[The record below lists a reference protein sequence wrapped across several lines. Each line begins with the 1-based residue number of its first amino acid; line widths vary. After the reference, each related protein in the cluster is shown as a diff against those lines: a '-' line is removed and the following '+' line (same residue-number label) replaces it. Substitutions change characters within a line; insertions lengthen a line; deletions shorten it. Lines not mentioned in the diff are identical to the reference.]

1 MEATLPEICGITA
14 LPAVA
19 MALGSMAVS
28 AGQPSEKLEA
38 RLQHLS
44 AGLLLGAVT
53 TEIFPILRSQMVPDS
68 SRVDWSHVVTAMLG
82 FAAALTVMYSLKSLG
97 LEDDEESEAEQ
108 SSAAVPGKGTAS
120 VVSTLKEPLLA
131 VSSDEEHPQSPTHS
145 GWVLAKQP
153 SEEEYS
159 RLTSAVSR
167 LQAKCSTLRSLV
179 DADEVDREAVDE
191 EVHGL
196 DFLVDSARR
205 VCRGAEPIEP
215 RNANRLRHHVSQ
227 LVAGIERLKQMDLK
241 EPATVDAQLKET
253 AACVRHIH
261 SHAERA
267 TFRRWR
273 PPQREVVPLPTV
285 EEGEA
290 SRDSLPSPTVP
301 VGMILAVIVDSS
313 VDGMLIGLAGSVARG
328 SGCLLA
334 LATAIEMGF
343 LGYSFACSLTKAL
356 RRPWVAVVILAM
368 PPVTMLFASVLA
380 FEGAYQAKSTPAFC
394 GLIAFALAA
403 VLFLVLD
410 ELLLEAHEKEESEGW
425 TVSVWL
431 YIGLLLSI
439 GFDVLF

>member
-53 TEIFPILRSQMVPDS
+53 TEIFPILRSEMVPH
-68 SRVDWSHVVTAMLG
+68 SRVNWSHVLTAIVG
-82 FAAALTVMYSLKSLG
+82 FATALTLMYALKSLG
-97 LEDDEESEAEQ
+97 LEDEANGDNTP
-108 SSAAVPGKGTAS
+108 AGG

-131 VSSDEEHPQSPTHS
+131 VSGPSSDEDGQSPTA

-153 SEEEYS
+153 SEEECS
-159 RLTSAVSR
+159 RLRGSVTK
-167 LQAKCSTLRSLV
+167 LQAKCSTLRALV
-179 DADEVDREAVDE
+179 DADEVDREALDE

-196 DFLVDSARR
+196 DFLVHSARR
-205 VCRGAEPIEP
+205 ICRGAEPIEP

-227 LVAGIERLKQMDLK
+227 LVAGIERLQHLDLRY
-241 EPATVDAQLKET
+241 PAAVDEELKST

-267 TFRRWR
+267 TFRRWH
-273 PPQREVVPLPTV
+273 PPQREVRPLPTV

-290 SRDSLPSPTVP
+290 SRDSLPSPVP
-301 VGMILAVIVDSS
+301 FGMILAVVVDSG

-328 SGCLLA
+328 SGFLMA
-334 LATAIEMGF
+334 IATAIEMGF

-356 RRPWVAVVILAM
+356 RRPWVAVVILSA
-368 PPVTMLFASVLA
+368 PPLTMMLTSILA
-380 FEGAYQAKSTPAFC
+380 FQGAYEAKSTPVFC
-394 GLIAFALAA
+394 GLIAFAMAA
-403 VLFLVLD
+403 LLFLVLE

-439 GFDVLF
+439 GFDVLL